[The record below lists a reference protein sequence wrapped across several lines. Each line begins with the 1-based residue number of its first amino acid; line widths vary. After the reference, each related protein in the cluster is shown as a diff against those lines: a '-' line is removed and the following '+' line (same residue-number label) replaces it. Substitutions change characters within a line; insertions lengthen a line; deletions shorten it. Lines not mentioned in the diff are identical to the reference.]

1 MEEYLQYMKTLRSQM
16 NDVEDQAAK
25 VSVEEHT
32 QIATIQTMETDLNS
46 AKSETRKL
54 KEDTEKM
61 RQAKGRIC
69 LQIME
74 KQRKIASLEFDL
86 STLYQTVELIQQE
99 RVSLSAKLIDKSAYY
114 IKVADDINSKLL
126 QQQDWVNC
134 HIISTEMGED
144 ALVKDNFDEEAAKIG
159 GKSAIGDCLKMDNLG
174 NNARKKNLMA
184 KVDFA
189 KAKLDEVAER
199 KFEVAKENSKVKHSM
214 EQLRCRAKEFK
225 SYWRWTLRPLRRNI
239 KLFYRIK
246 LENLSIC
253 NLCKARLRNSRVFL
267 M

>member
-126 QQQDWVNC
+126 QQQVL
-134 HIISTEMGED
+134 IP
-144 ALVKDNFDEEAAKIG
+144 
-159 GKSAIGDCLKMDNLG
+159 
-174 NNARKKNLMA
+174 
-184 KVDFA
+184 KVLLA
-189 KAKLDEVAER
+189 TA
-199 KFEVAKENSKVKHSM
+199 
-214 EQLRCRAKEFK
+214 
-225 SYWRWTLRPLRRNI
+225 
-239 KLFYRIK
+239 
-246 LENLSIC
+246 
-253 NLCKARLRNSRVFL
+253 
-267 M
+267 